1 MALEQFIDPIKESF
15 GMGGRMLKE
24 LFLPLINKITFFNIF
39 QYITFRA
46 SYASCNCSFYIT
58 FSGPETDFLA

>member
-1 MALEQFIDPIKESF
+1 
-15 GMGGRMLKE
+15 MLKE

-46 SYASCNCSFYIT
+46 SYAAVTALFISLFL
-58 FSGPETDFLA
+58 GPKLILWLKKEKLGQEMS